1 MARVEEPLE
10 YDVGSYAGVG
20 GSEFSLLLL
29 PGEEG
34 VSLLPLSAREQTA
47 PCKQKRSGE
56 EWVYFMITPRSVL
69 ICVTLI
75 CESTCG
81 VLLFC
86 SSHWAEEREGPTT
99 PGRVELNSKQEVLKI
114 ATLRVGVA
122 AVYLGLI
129 SVACCI
135 IQVCLL

>member
-47 PCKQKRSGE
+47 P
-56 EWVYFMITPRSVL
+56 
-69 ICVTLI
+69 
-75 CESTCG
+75 CG